1 MINGYTEH
9 FLDTGWYM
17 ESTLYYKGY
26 IYWCEASTDP
36 NTNVTHFFVDRWKA
50 TTSDNI
56 LYNEYH
62 KDGRII
68 DYSEVYEDYNEDMD
82 VIKKK
87 FLDAP
92 IFDGKTFWQVENEI
106 AWLDE
111 GMPIEV

>member
-1 MINGYTEH
+1 
-9 FLDTGWYM
+9 M

-26 IYWCEASTDP
+26 IYWCEATTDP
-36 NTNVTHFFVDRWKA
+36 DTNVMHFFVDRWKA

-62 KDGRII
+62 KDGNIVDNSTI
-68 DYSEVYEDYNEDMD
+68 YEKYDQDMD
-82 VIKKK
+82 VIKKS
-87 FLDAP
+87 FLEAP

-111 GMPIEV
+111 GKPIDINSLSEIDS